1 MVENLKPI
9 SLYCSVGKTEATIY
23 VPTESDLKD
32 NVDGHVETPCKGCQH
47 WSDENIKKVE
57 QELYKEWGDGSGIT
71 EGRVNKLRV
80 LLVDQSRFKKSVEP
94 KLIVAMCSPI
104 DAK

>member
-32 NVDGHVETPCKGCQH
+32 NVDGHV
-47 WSDENIKKVE
+47 WLDDISIKK
-57 QELYKEWGDGSGIT
+57 
-71 EGRVNKLRV
+71 
-80 LLVDQSRFKKSVEP
+80 
-94 KLIVAMCSPI
+94 
-104 DAK
+104 

>member
-32 NVDGHVETPCKGCQH
+32 NVDGHVEKPCEGCQH
-47 WSDENIKKVE
+47 WSDEKIKEVE
-57 QELYKEWGDGSGIT
+57 QELKEEWGDKSGIT
-71 EGRVNKLRV
+71 EGRANKLRV
-80 LLVDQSRFKKSVEP
+80 LLVDQSRFKKGAKS
-94 KLIVAMCSPI
+94 KLAVVMCSPI
-104 DAK
+104 DT